1 MEKEEQRFCNLGRIG
16 GETMV
21 VLNRLERTGKKI
33 FASIFFKV
41 LLLSFREKKKYK
53 CKDLIW
59 SSQIISHKLHED
71 CLYALTDRDKHVSS
85 WCINCSS
92 KQIST
97 ESWRNNFNNIN

>member
-41 LLLSFREKKKYK
+41 LLLSFREKKKNTNAK
-53 CKDLIW
+53 I
-59 SSQIISHKLHED
+59 
-71 CLYALTDRDKHVSS
+71 
-85 WCINCSS
+85 
-92 KQIST
+92 
-97 ESWRNNFNNIN
+97 